1 MLPWCGLLPHRRAGR
16 LAMLSKMFKGIKS
29 SGASTVIL
37 TFNKTQIVKDAM
49 QHVRYMMPT
58 RHDTDPVSLL
68 LE

>member
-1 MLPWCGLLPHRRAGR
+1 
-16 LAMLSKMFKGIKS
+16 MLSKMFKGIKS